1 MIKVT
6 IPFRLP
12 SLNEY
17 INESRKNK
25 YGSASFKKK
34 LENDIIIF
42 LRKDLKQTKIED
54 KIKIKFVWY
63 ENDKKRD
70 KDNICFAKKFIL
82 DAMQKDGYLCNDGWK
97 QIDGF
102 LDEFYIDKNNARV
115 EVFIQKVSE

>member
-34 LENDIIIF
+34 LEKEGVLIYG
-42 LRKDLKQTKIED
+42 
-54 KIKIKFVWY
+54 KFMGN
-63 ENDKKRD
+63 E
-70 KDNICFAKKFIL
+70 C
-82 DAMQKDGYLCNDGWK
+82 
-97 QIDGF
+97 
-102 LDEFYIDKNNARV
+102 
-115 EVFIQKVSE
+115 

>member
-12 SLNEY
+12 SLNDY

-54 KIKIKFVWY
+54 KIKS
-63 ENDKKRD
+63 
-70 KDNICFAKKFIL
+70 AASAALFI
-82 DAMQKDGYLCNDGWK
+82 
-97 QIDGF
+97 
-102 LDEFYIDKNNARV
+102 
-115 EVFIQKVSE
+115 